1 MAIVVDTLVRQ
12 ASRDQAE
19 KFDASIEAAMTQMGG
34 PPEGLMVHFTRPAG
48 GGFLLCNVWR
58 SATEMKPFFDEVILP
73 RLADAG
79 LTPEEPLVAPV
90 WVFARP

>member
-1 MAIVVDTLVRQ
+1 MAIVVEMLVPV
-12 ASRDQAE
+12 ASKDQADQ
-19 KFDASIEAAMTQMGG
+19 FDASIEQAMMRMGG
-34 PPEGLMVHFTRPAG
+34 PPAGLMVHFARPSG
-48 GGFLLCNVWR
+48 EGFQLFNVWR
-58 SATEMKPFFDEVILP
+58 SEGEMKPFYDEVILP

>member
-1 MAIVVDTLVRQ
+1 MAIVVEMLVPV
-12 ASRDQAE
+12 ASKDQADQ
-19 KFDASIEAAMTQMGG
+19 FDASIERAMLQMGG
-34 PPEGLMVHFTRPAG
+34 PPAGLMVHFARPSG
-48 GGFLLCNVWR
+48 EGFQLFNVWR
-58 SATEMKPFFDEVILP
+58 SEVDMKAFYDEVIRP